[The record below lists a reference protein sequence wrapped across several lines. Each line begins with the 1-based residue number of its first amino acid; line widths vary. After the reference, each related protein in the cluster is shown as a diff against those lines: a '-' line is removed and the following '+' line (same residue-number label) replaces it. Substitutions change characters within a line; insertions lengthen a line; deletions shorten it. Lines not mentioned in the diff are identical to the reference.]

1 MYDTNL
7 IWASNQISNAS
18 KSNWRNYL
26 NQQVNHET
34 LSVIIINF
42 IEATPPQVQFIIND
56 KLCNFVSVDKTI
68 CDQSRVPAIKDN
80 TLGLK
85 FCK

>member
-34 LSVIIINF
+34 LSVITNF
-42 IEATPPQVQFIIND
+42 IEATPPQDQFNIND
-56 KLCNFVSVDKTI
+56 KLCNFMSVDKTI

-80 TLGLK
+80 TWGLK
-85 FCK
+85 FRQ